1 MPYKAP
7 VWNEDPEVLRL
18 WESEYPGKK
27 IPGMPDQLDGYC
39 NSKLRDKTIRDL
51 GIVRYCSKN
60 AGYGTVTH
68 VGYGNCKFHG
78 GSTPNGATSGER
90 LMIKEESSAIVV
102 QERQPPRTVAERLS
116 TPGPIAPPEV
126 EVLMLAGEMKEW
138 AGVMREK
145 ISELNTFDIT
155 DAAGIEHARA
165 LVELY
170 ERALDR
176 YSELIQFMIKIGV
189 RERVVA
195 IQEQQGQ
202 ALASLVLSLITNPQ
216 LNLTS
221 IQIDLARTLFS
232 ERARAMGSRLSPD
245 WAAGIENSL
254 SEDDIIEGE
263 LIL

>member
-7 VWNEDPEVLRL
+7 VWAEDPEVLRL

-27 IPGMPDQLDGYC
+27 LPGMPEKHDGYC
-39 NSKLRDKTIRDL
+39 NSQLRDKKLRDL
-51 GIVRYCSKN
+51 GIVRYCTKN

-68 VGYGNCKFHG
+68 VGYGNCKYHG
-78 GSTPNGATSGER
+78 GLSPNGITSGQR
-90 LMIKEESSAIVV
+90 LMIKEESTAIVA
-102 QERQPPRTVAERLS
+102 QEAQLPRTLSQRLNN
-116 TPGPIAPPEV
+116 PAPIAPPEV
-126 EVLMLAGEMKEW
+126 EVLKLAGEMKEW
-138 AGVMREK
+138 TGEMREK
-145 ISELNTFDIT
+145 MSELTSLDIT

-170 ERALDR
+170 ERAIDR

-202 ALASLVLSLITNPQ
+202 ALALLVLGLITNPQ
-216 LNLTS
+216 LALTTV
-221 IQIDLARTLFS
+221 QIDFARELFA

-254 SEDDIIEGE
+254 GEDEIFDAEIVD
-263 LIL
+263 

>member
-18 WESEYPGKK
+18 WESEFAGKK
-27 IPGMPDQLDGYC
+27 IPGMPEVHDGYC
-39 NSKLRDKTIRDL
+39 NSRLRDKKLKDL
-51 GIVRYCSKN
+51 GITRYCSKN
-60 AGYGTVTH
+60 AGYGTEH

-78 GSTPNGATSGER
+78 GSTPNGVTSGQR
-90 LMIKEESSAIVV
+90 MMIKEESAAVLV
-102 QERQPPRTVAERLS
+102 EEAKVPRTLSERLS
-116 TPGPIAPPEV
+116 VPTPIAPPEV
-126 EVLMLAGEMKEW
+126 EVLKLAGEMKEW
-138 AGVMREK
+138 TGEMRERM
-145 ISELNTFDIT
+145 SELQSLDIT

-170 ERALDR
+170 ERAIDR

-202 ALASLVLSLITNPQ
+202 ALALLVLGLITNPQ
-216 LNLTS
+216 LNLSTV
-221 IQIDLARTLFS
+221 QIDLARELFA

-245 WAAGIENSL
+245 WAAGLESSL
-254 SEDDIIEGE
+254 EDDEIIEGE
-263 LIL
+263 IV

>member
-1 MPYKAP
+1 MAYKAP
-7 VWNEDPEVLRL
+7 VWIEDPEVLRL

-27 IPGMPDQLDGYC
+27 IPGMPEKCDGRC
-39 NSKLRDKTIRDL
+39 NAKVKAKTLKDL
-51 GIVRYCSKN
+51 GIVRYCTKT
-60 AGYGTVTH
+60 AGYGTTH

-78 GSTPNGATSGER
+78 GSTPNGETSGER
-90 LMIKEESSAIVV
+90 LMIKEESTAVV
-102 QERQPPRTVAERLS
+102 AMERSKTLSLGQRLQN
-116 TPGPIAPPEV
+116 PLPIAPPEV
-126 EVLMLAGEMKEW
+126 EVLKLAGEMKEW
-138 AGVMREK
+138 TGEMRERM
-145 ISELNTFDIT
+145 SELSSLDIT

-170 ERALDR
+170 ERAIDR

-216 LNLTS
+216 LNLTA
-221 IQIDLARTLFS
+221 IQIELARTLFS

-245 WAAGIENSL
+245 WAEGLENSL
-254 SEDDIIEGE
+254 GDDEILEGE
-263 LIL
+263 LV

>member
-7 VWNEDPEVLRL
+7 VWNDDPEVLRL

-27 IPGMPDQLDGYC
+27 LPGMPDQLDGYC
-39 NSKLRDKTIRDL
+39 NSKLRAKTLRDL

-60 AGYGTVTH
+60 AGYGTSH

-78 GSTPNGATSGER
+78 GSSPNGVTSGQR
-90 LMIKEESSAIVV
+90 MMIKEESDAMVV
-102 QERQPPRTVAERLS
+102 KEAQLPKTLGERLS

-126 EVLMLAGEMKEW
+126 EVLKLAGEMKEW
-138 AGVMREK
+138 TGVMRERM
-145 ISELNTFDIT
+145 SELSTLDIT

-170 ERALDR
+170 ERAIDR

-216 LNLTS
+216 LNLTA

-245 WAAGIENSL
+245 WAEGLESSL
-254 SEDDIIEGE
+254 GDDEIVDAE
-263 LIL
+263 LVD

>member
-7 VWNEDPEVLRL
+7 VWNEDPRVLTL

-39 NSKLRDKTIRDL
+39 NSKTRDKKLKDL

-60 AGYGTVTH
+60 AGYGTTH

-78 GSTPNGATSGER
+78 GSTPNGQTSGER
-90 LMIKEESSAIVV
+90 LMIKTESEAIVV
-102 QERQPPRTVAERLS
+102 QERQLPRTVGERLS
-116 TPGPIAPPEV
+116 APSPIAPPEV
-126 EVLMLAGEMKEW
+126 EVLKLAGEMREW
-138 AGVMREK
+138 TGIMREK
-145 ISELNTFDIT
+145 ISELNHFDVT

-170 ERALDR
+170 ERAIDR

-202 ALASLVLSLITNPQ
+202 ALALLVLGLITNPQ
-216 LNLTS
+216 LNLS
-221 IQIDLARTLFS
+221 GDQIDLARELFA

-245 WAAGIENSL
+245 WAAGLESSL
-254 SEDDIIEGE
+254 DDDSIIDAEV
-263 LIL
+263 L

>member
-7 VWNEDPEVLRL
+7 VWDEDPEVLRL

-27 IPGMPDQLDGYC
+27 IPGMPEQHDGYC
-39 NSKLRDKTIRDL
+39 NSKLRDKKLRDL
-51 GIVRYCSKN
+51 GIIRYCSKN
-60 AGYGTVTH
+60 AGYGTDTH

-78 GSTPNGATSGER
+78 GKSPNGITSGER
-90 LMIKEESSAIVV
+90 LMIKEESTAIVV
-102 QERQPPRTVAERLS
+102 REAKVPATIGERLS
-116 TPGPIAPPEV
+116 SPGPIAPPEV
-126 EVLMLAGEMKEW
+126 EVLKLAGEMKEW

-145 ISELNTFDIT
+145 ISELTTFDIT

-202 ALASLVLSLITNPQ
+202 ALALLVLGLITNPQ
-216 LNLTS
+216 LGLTTV
-221 IQIDLARTLFS
+221 QIDLSRELFA
-232 ERARAMGSRLSPD
+232 ERARAMGARLSPD
-245 WAAGIENSL
+245 WAEGIENSL
-254 SEDDIIEGE
+254 GEDEYIDAEIVD
-263 LIL
+263 

>member
-7 VWNEDPEVLRL
+7 VWSEDPEVLRL

-27 IPGMPDQLDGYC
+27 LPGMPEQADGYC
-39 NSKLRDKTIRDL
+39 NSRLRDKKLRDL
-51 GIVRYCSKN
+51 GITRYCSKN

-78 GSTPNGATSGER
+78 GSTPNGATSGQR
-90 LMIKEESSAIVV
+90 KMIKQESTDMV
-102 QERQPPRTVAERLS
+102 VAERSKELS
-116 TPGPIAPPEV
+116 VGQRLQNPLPIAPPEV
-126 EVLMLAGEMKEW
+126 EVLKLAGEMKEW
-138 AGVMREK
+138 AGIMREK
-145 ISELNTFDIT
+145 ISELNHFDVT
-155 DAAGIEHARA
+155 DSAGIEHARA

-216 LNLTS
+216 LDLTA
-221 IQIDLARTLFS
+221 IQIDLARILFA
-232 ERARAMGSRLSPD
+232 ERAKAMGARLSPD
-245 WAAGIENSL
+245 WAAGLEDSL
-254 SEDDIIEGE
+254 EEEIVDAEIVV
-263 LIL
+263 

>member
-7 VWNEDPEVLRL
+7 VWNEDPEILRL

-27 IPGMPDQLDGYC
+27 IPGMPTQADGYC
-39 NSKLRDKTIRDL
+39 NAKLRDKTLRDL
-51 GIVRYCSKN
+51 GIIRYCSKN
-60 AGYGTVTH
+60 AGYGTITH

-78 GSTPNGATSGER
+78 GLSPNGITSGQR
-90 LMIKEESSAIVV
+90 LMIKEESTAVV
-102 QERQPPRTVAERLS
+102 VKEAQLPRTLHERLS
-116 TPGPIAPPEV
+116 TPSPIAPPEV
-126 EVLMLAGEMKEW
+126 EVLKLAGEMKEW
-138 AGVMREK
+138 TGEMRERM
-145 ISELNTFDIT
+145 SELRSLDIT

-170 ERALDR
+170 ERAIDR

-202 ALASLVLSLITNPQ
+202 ALAILVLGLITNPQ
-216 LNLTS
+216 LALTTV
-221 IQIDLARTLFS
+221 QIDLARELFS

-245 WAAGIENSL
+245 WAAGIEDSL
-254 SEDDIIEGE
+254 GEDEILDGE
-263 LIL
+263 IV

>member
-7 VWNEDPEVLRL
+7 VWNENPEILRL

-27 IPGMPDQLDGYC
+27 IPGMPIPLDGYC
-39 NSKLRDKTIRDL
+39 NAKLRDKTLRDL
-51 GIVRYCSKN
+51 GIIRHCSKN

-78 GSTPNGATSGER
+78 GSTPNGATAGER
-90 LMIKEESSAIVV
+90 LMIKEESNAIVV
-102 QERQPPRTVAERLS
+102 QEAKVPATIGERLS
-116 TPGPIAPPEV
+116 KPGPIAPPEV

-145 ISELNTFDIT
+145 ISDLNTFDIT

-216 LNLTS
+216 LNLSS

-245 WAAGIENSL
+245 WAQGIENSL
-254 SEDDIIEGE
+254 SDDDIVEGE
-263 LIL
+263 LV

>member
-7 VWNEDPEVLRL
+7 QWNEDPRVLTL
-18 WESEYPGKK
+18 WESEFPGKK

-39 NSKLRDKTIRDL
+39 NSKLRARTLRDL

-60 AGYGTVTH
+60 AGYGTTH

-78 GSTPNGATSGER
+78 GSTPNGTTSGER
-90 LMIKEESSAIVV
+90 QMIKAESQAVVV
-102 QERQPPRTVAERLS
+102 QERQLPRTIGERLS
-116 TPGPIAPPEV
+116 APGPIAPPEV

-145 ISELNTFDIT
+145 ISELNHFDVT
-155 DAAGIEHARA
+155 DSAGIEHARA

-221 IQIDLARTLFS
+221 VQIDLARALFS

-254 SEDDIIEGE
+254 SEDDIIDAE
-263 LIL
+263 LL

>member
-7 VWNEDPEVLRL
+7 VWPEDPEVLRL

-27 IPGMPDQLDGYC
+27 LPGMPEPHDGYC
-39 NSKLRDKTIRDL
+39 NSRLRDKKLRDL
-51 GIVRYCSKN
+51 GITRYCSKN
-60 AGYGTVTH
+60 AGYGTTTH
-68 VGYGNCKFHG
+68 VGYGNCKYHG
-78 GSTPNGATSGER
+78 GGTPNGKTMGER
-90 LMIKEESSAIVV
+90 MMIKEESTAMVV
-102 QERQPPRTVAERLS
+102 KEAHLPRTLGERLNN
-116 TPGPIAPPEV
+116 PAPIAPPEV
-126 EVLMLAGEMKEW
+126 EVLKLAGEMKEW
-138 AGVMREK
+138 TGEMRTK
-145 ISELNTFDIT
+145 MSELSSLDIT

-170 ERALDR
+170 ERAIDR

-216 LNLTS
+216 LNLTT

-245 WAAGIENSL
+245 WAEGIEGSL
-254 SEDDIIEGE
+254 GEDEVIDAE
-263 LIL
+263 IL

>member
-7 VWNEDPEVLRL
+7 IWNEDPEVLRL

-27 IPGMPDQLDGYC
+27 IPGMPAPLDGYC
-39 NSKLRDKTIRDL
+39 NAKLRDKKLKDL

-78 GSTPNGATSGER
+78 GSTPNGATAGER
-90 LMIKEESSAIVV
+90 LMIKEESTAIVV
-102 QERQPPRTVAERLS
+102 QEAKVPATIGERLS
-116 TPGPIAPPEV
+116 NPGPIAPPEV
-126 EVLMLAGEMKEW
+126 EVLKLAGEMKEW

-145 ISELNTFDIT
+145 ISDLNTFDIT

-202 ALASLVLSLITNPQ
+202 ALALLVLGLITNPQ
-216 LNLTS
+216 LNLS
-221 IQIDLARTLFS
+221 SVQIALARELFA

-245 WAAGIENSL
+245 WAQGIENSL
-254 SEDDIIEGE
+254 SDDDIIDAEV
-263 LIL
+263 L

>member
-1 MPYKAP
+1 MAYKAP
-7 VWNEDPEVLRL
+7 VWNEDHEVLRL

-27 IPGMPDQLDGYC
+27 IPGMPEQRDGYC
-39 NSKLRDKTIRDL
+39 NAKLRDKTIRDL

-68 VGYGNCKFHG
+68 VGYGTCKFHG

-90 LMIKEESSAIVV
+90 LMIKEESNAIVIK
-102 QERQPPRTVAERLS
+102 ERPLPRTVGERLS
-116 TPGPIAPPEV
+116 APSPIAPPEV
-126 EVLMLAGEMKEW
+126 EVLKLAGEMKEW
-138 AGVMREK
+138 ASVMREK
-145 ISELNTFDIT
+145 ISDLSSFDIT

-216 LNLTS
+216 LNLST

-245 WAAGIENSL
+245 WAEGLEDSL
-254 SEDDIIEGE
+254 SDNNIIDAE
-263 LIL
+263 IV

>member
-7 VWNEDPEVLRL
+7 VWNEDPRVLTL
-18 WESEYPGKK
+18 WESEHPGKK
-27 IPGMPDQLDGYC
+27 IPGMPEQLDGYC
-39 NSKLRDKTIRDL
+39 NSRTRDKKLKDL

-60 AGYGTVTH
+60 AGYGTTH

-78 GSTPNGATSGER
+78 GASPNGQTSGER
-90 LMIKEESSAIVV
+90 MMIKKESEAVVV
-102 QERQPPRTVAERLS
+102 QERQIPRTISERLS
-116 TPGPIAPPEV
+116 TPSPIAPPEV

-138 AGVMREK
+138 ASVMREK
-145 ISELNTFDIT
+145 ISELTHFDVT

-202 ALASLVLSLITNPQ
+202 ALAALVLSLITNPQ
-216 LNLTS
+216 LALTAV
-221 IQIDLARTLFS
+221 QIDLARTLFS

-245 WAAGIENSL
+245 WAAGLENSL
-254 SEDDIIEGE
+254 SDDDSIIDAE
-263 LIL
+263 IV

>member
-1 MPYKAP
+1 M
-7 VWNEDPEVLRL
+7 WSEDPEVLRL

-27 IPGMPDQLDGYC
+27 LPGMPEQSDGYC
-39 NSKLRDKTIRDL
+39 NARLRDKKLRDL

-90 LMIKEESSAIVV
+90 LMIKEESTAIVA
-102 QERQPPRTVAERLS
+102 QAAQLPKTLGERLS
-116 TPGPIAPPEV
+116 APNPIAPPEV
-126 EVLMLAGEMKEW
+126 EVLKLASEMKEW
-138 AGVMREK
+138 TNVLREEM
-145 ISELNTFDIT
+145 SGLLSLDIT

-165 LVELY
+165 KVELY
-170 ERALDR
+170 ERAIDR

-216 LNLTS
+216 LDLS
-221 IQIDLARTLFS
+221 AAQIELARTLFS

-245 WAAGIENSL
+245 WAAGLEDSL
-254 SEDDIIEGE
+254 SDDEVVDAEIV
-263 LIL
+263 

>member
-7 VWNEDPEVLRL
+7 VWVEDPEILRL

-27 IPGMPDQLDGYC
+27 IPGMPEQLDGYC
-39 NSKLRDKTIRDL
+39 NARLRDKTIRDL

-60 AGYGTVTH
+60 AGYGTITH

-90 LMIKEESSAIVV
+90 MMIKEESNAMVV
-102 QERQPPRTVAERLS
+102 KEAQVPATVGQRLS
-116 TPGPIAPPEV
+116 NPSPIAPPEV
-126 EVLMLAGEMKEW
+126 EVLLLAGEMKEW
-138 AGVMREK
+138 AGVMRER
-145 ISELNTFDIT
+145 ISELSSFDIT
-155 DAAGIEHARA
+155 DAAGVEHARA

-216 LNLTS
+216 LNLS
-221 IQIDLARTLFS
+221 GAQIDLARTLFS

-245 WAAGIENSL
+245 WAQGIENSL
-254 SEDDIIEGE
+254 ADEDIIDAE
-263 LIL
+263 LI

>member
-7 VWNEDPEVLRL
+7 VWEEDPEILRL
-18 WESEYPGKK
+18 WESEHPGKK
-27 IPGMPDQLDGYC
+27 IPGMPEQRDGYC
-39 NSKLRDKTIRDL
+39 NAKLRDKTLRDL
-51 GIVRYCSKN
+51 GIVRFCSKN

-90 LMIKEESSAIVV
+90 LMIKEESSAMIVKEA
-102 QERQPPRTVAERLS
+102 QLPATVGQRLS
-116 TPGPIAPPEV
+116 SPSSIAPPEV
-126 EVLMLAGEMKEW
+126 EVLLLAGEMKEW
-138 AGVMREK
+138 AAVMRER
-145 ISELNTFDIT
+145 ISDLSSFDIT
-155 DAAGIEHARA
+155 DAAGVEHARA

-216 LNLTS
+216 LNLSTA
-221 IQIDLARTLFS
+221 QIDLARAIFS

-245 WAAGIENSL
+245 WAQGIELSL
-254 SEDDIIEGE
+254 SDDDIVEGE
-263 LIL
+263 LV

>member
-7 VWNEDPEVLRL
+7 VWNENPEVLRL
-18 WESEYPGKK
+18 WESEHPGKK
-27 IPGMPDQLDGYC
+27 IPGMPTQLDSYC
-39 NSKLRDKTIRDL
+39 NAKLRDKTLKDL

-78 GSTPNGATSGER
+78 GSTPNGATAGER
-90 LMIKEESSAIVV
+90 LMIKEESNAIVV
-102 QERQPPRTVAERLS
+102 KEAKVPATVGERLS
-116 TPGPIAPPEV
+116 NPGPIAPPEV

-138 AGVMREK
+138 AGVMRER

-202 ALASLVLSLITNPQ
+202 ALATLVLSLITNPQ
-216 LNLTS
+216 LNLS
-221 IQIDLARTLFS
+221 SAQIDLARTLFS

-245 WAAGIENSL
+245 WAKGIENSL
-254 SEDDIIEGE
+254 SDDDIIEGE
-263 LIL
+263 LV